1 MDIYKTSYELLTI
14 GFKKKES
21 KLKNGSTILGQSN
34 FALTMTPL
42 HFGS

>member
-1 MDIYKTSYELLTI
+1 MGIYKTSYELLAI

-21 KLKNGSTILGQSN
+21 NLKNNNTILGQS